1 MRRKKSQTTTRTE
14 RRPLAVVILAAG
26 DGKRM
31 RSHRPKVLHEL
42 AGKPLLLHVLDA
54 ARALRPSRAVVV
66 VGKSAKEVVAAAV
79 DGESVVVQEPRL
91 GTGHAVLQARRAL
104 AGFRGDV
111 LVLSGDVPLLR
122 ASTLTKLLHL
132 HRRADASATVLS
144 MIAAEPAGYG
154 RVVRDGSGGIRIVEH
169 ADATPDERNIDEV
182 NTGTYCFNSTFL
194 FASLGKLGRK
204 NVQREYYLTDL
215 VAVAARG
222 GRARCHVLD
231 DADEGLGVNSR
242 LDLACAEA
250 ALQERLIAEWM
261 DKGVTFLDPSSAY
274 LGADVR
280 LGMDVSIGPSVVLL
294 GRTEISEGA
303 RIDGASR
310 ISDTVVG
317 AGAHV
322 RWGVVA
328 DGARIATDARVGPYA
343 HLRPGASLGDS
354 VHIGN
359 FVEVKNA
366 TLGRGS
372 KANHLAYIGD
382 ATVGRDANIGAG
394 TITCNYDGFRKH
406 RTVIGDR
413 VQIGSDTQLVA
424 PVTLGADSYVAAGS
438 TVSRDVPAG
447 ALAFNDKQQM
457 TRPNWVRAFR
467 KRATGEPLTKRRN
480 ARSKS

>member
-1 MRRKKSQTTTRTE
+1 MRRKQSQTTRTE
-14 RRPLAVVILAAG
+14 RRPLAVVVLAAG

-31 RSHRPKVLHEL
+31 RSQRPKVLHEL

-54 ARALRPSRAVVV
+54 ARSLRPSRSVVV
-66 VGKSAKEVVAAAV
+66 VGKGAKEVVAAV
-79 DGESVVVQEPRL
+79 IEGESVVVQEPRL
-91 GTGHAVLQARRAL
+91 GTGHAVLQARRSL

-111 LVLSGDVPLLR
+111 LVLCGDVPLLR
-122 ASTLTKLLHL
+122 ASTLTKLLQL
-132 HRRADASATVLS
+132 HRRANARATVLS

-154 RVVRDGSGGIRIVEH
+154 RIIRDGSGGLRIVEH
-169 ADATPDERNIDEV
+169 ADATPEERSVDEV
-182 NTGTYCFNSTFL
+182 NTGTYCFDSVFL
-194 FASLGKLGRK
+194 FEALGKLGRK
-204 NVQREYYLTDL
+204 NAQREYYLTDL
-215 VAVAARG
+215 IASAAKE
-222 GRARCHVLD
+222 GRARCHVVE

-242 LDLACAEA
+242 MDLACAEA

-261 DKGVTFLDPSSAY
+261 EKGVTFLDPSSAY

-294 GRTEISEGA
+294 GHTDIGDGA

-317 AGAHV
+317 ANAHV

-366 TLGRGS
+366 TLGSGT

-467 KRATGEPLTKRRN
+467 QRATAAPATKRPRV
-480 ARSKS
+480 RGKS